1 MAYELIW
8 LENVQI
14 DIPPLKPIKPK
25 MHLNKSSTFN
35 SAYEAYFDYMAELLK
50 LKYGNIDKWHIQN
63 T

>member
-1 MAYELIW
+1 MAYGLIW

-14 DIPPLKPIKPK
+14 DTQALRPIKPK
-25 MHLNKSSTFN
+25 MHLNKSSKFN

-50 LKYGNIDKWHIQN
+50 LKYGNIDKWHIQY